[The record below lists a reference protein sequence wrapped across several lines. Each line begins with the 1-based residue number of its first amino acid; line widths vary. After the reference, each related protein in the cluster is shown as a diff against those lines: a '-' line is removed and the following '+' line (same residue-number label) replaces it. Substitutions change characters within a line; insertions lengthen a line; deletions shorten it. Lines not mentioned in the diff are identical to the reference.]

1 MRVSSDSSMQVA
13 TKELVKQVNIL
24 SKQISKGKY
33 PGQELVNDSIVLC
46 FLAVVGMIAQHMLG
60 NYSED
65 EEGSE
70 EGDGCK
76 TLEDSEEDG
85 ASEEDE
91 DSEADED
98 SEEDEDSE
106 ADEDSEVDE
115 VEDDEHQEFLPE
127 IYRQPAPPPSDAA
140 SPHSTPEPAEVSL
153 EDVIKSAPSP
163 YLRSALKL
171 MCSKSAY
178 VKEKEPFQGGIKRAI
193 RFAVGFICSKDA
205 YAKELASHRLRASI
219 GNAKSQKRKR
229 YETCAT
235 CGDEFDTFSNGR
247 RACVYQIGEIL
258 IPLSELLIPM

>member
-33 PGQELVNDSIVLC
+33 TGQELVNDSIVLC
-46 FLAVVGMIAQHMLG
+46 FLAVVVMIAQHMLG

-70 EGDGCK
+70 EGDGCE

-85 ASEEDE
+85 A
-91 DSEADED
+91 

-163 YLRSALKL
+163 
-171 MCSKSAY
+171 
-178 VKEKEPFQGGIKRAI
+178 
-193 RFAVGFICSKDA
+193 
-205 YAKELASHRLRASI
+205 
-219 GNAKSQKRKR
+219 
-229 YETCAT
+229 
-235 CGDEFDTFSNGR
+235 
-247 RACVYQIGEIL
+247 
-258 IPLSELLIPM
+258 